1 MTRDEVGRGADASGA
16 GRADGSG
23 AGGAVASPPESPEG
37 VVASPP
43 ESPEGVPETSP
54 TRSARIAWFD
64 EIGAQATRN
73 RPAPDVVLPAPA
85 GVTATAGRGH
95 VTVDW
100 QRVAGAAGYLVHRA
114 DAADGPW
121 QAIDHRAGDL
131 LAVPDPGYA
140 DTSGKPGRAAWYA
153 VAALAAID
161 GPVGPLS
168 EPVRAAPL
176 GADDGDPTVSVV
188 VDASAT
194 TGPTARPWRPIIGSE
209 HLALLLRGTGPGGR
223 HVGDELAEAF
233 RIVRAELGAQSVRA
247 HAILHDSLGV
257 YREVDGRPVH
267 DFSQSDAALDR
278 LLETGLRP
286 VIELSF
292 MPHDLAANPEA
303 TVFDYRGIISPPRDP
318 KRWAALIADLTRHL
332 LDRYGADEVRAWPF
346 EVWNEPNL
354 TVFWAA
360 DQAAYFD
367 LYDVTVRAIKG
378 VDPAIQVGGPSTAA
392 VGWVD
397 DLLAHCAAAD
407 VPIDFVST
415 HTYGL
420 APLDLRPITAR
431 AGRPDLPLYWTE
443 WGVSP
448 VHGSPINDSVWG
460 APLVCRGM
468 RSAAGRLESLAYW
481 VASDHFVELGEPERL
496 FHGGF
501 GLLTVGNLRK
511 PRFWAIRM
519 FELLG
524 DSELRATLGGDG
536 AGGLVET
543 WATRDDDGRVAI
555 AIWNGTLDQT
565 KAAGDPL
572 LDRTVALSI
581 DGLPPRAYLLRHR
594 RVDATHS
601 NIAAHWD
608 GGDWPDEAGWARLHA
623 ADRLEDLEPERT
635 VEVSADGRL
644 EVAFGLPM
652 PSISLVEVV
661 PV

>member
-1 MTRDEVGRGADASGA
+1 MTDADQRGP
-16 GRADGSG
+16 
-23 AGGAVASPPESPEG
+23 VASPPDSP
-37 VVASPP
+37 A
-43 ESPEGVPETSP
+43 GVPETPP

-73 RPAPDVVLPAPA
+73 RPAPDVVLAAPE

-100 QRVAGAAGYLVHRA
+100 QRVDGAAGYVVHRA
-114 DAADGPW
+114 AAADGPW
-121 QAIDHRAGDL
+121 TAIDHRAGDL

-140 DTSGKPGRAAWYA
+140 DTSGEAGRPAWYA

-168 EPVRAAPL
+168 DAVEATPG
-176 GADDGDPTVSVV
+176 GADHGDATVDLA
-188 VDASAT
+188 VDAATT

-209 HLALLLRGTGPGGR
+209 HLALLLRGAGPGGR
-223 HVGDELAEAF
+223 NVGDELAEAF
-233 RIVRAELGAQSVRA
+233 RIVRAELGALSVRA
-247 HAILHDSLGV
+247 HAIFHDSLGV

-267 DFSQSDAALDR
+267 DFEKADAALER
-278 LLETGLRP
+278 LLGTGLRP

-292 MPHDLAANPEA
+292 MPHDLASDPDA

-318 KRWAALIADLTRHL
+318 ERWSALVADYVRHL
-332 LDRYGADEVRAWPF
+332 EDRFGADEVRRWPF

-354 TVFWAA
+354 TVFWSG
-360 DQAAYFD
+360 DQAAYFE
-367 LYDVTVRAIKG
+367 LYDLSVRAIKA
-378 VDPAIQVGGPSTAA
+378 VDPAIQVGGPATAA

-397 DLLAHCAAAD
+397 DLLAHCAAGD

-468 RSAAGRLESLAYW
+468 HSAAGRLESLAYW

-511 PRFWAIRM
+511 PRFWAIRV

-524 DSELRATLGGDG
+524 DSELEASLSGDG

-565 KAAGDPL
+565 KADGDPL
-572 LDRTVALSI
+572 LDRTVRLAVN
-581 DGLPPRAYLLRHR
+581 GLEPGTFTVRHR

-601 NIAAHWD
+601 NIAAHWT
-608 GGDWPDEAGWARLHA
+608 GGDWPDDAGWQRLA
-623 ADRLEDLEPERT
+623 DADRLDELEPDRT
-635 VEVSADGRL
+635 AAVAGDGRL
-644 EVAFGLPM
+644 RLEFALPM
-652 PSISLVEVV
+652 PSISLIELL
-661 PV
+661 PER